1 MNLDPINRTSLIEQL
16 ITLRNKRQ
24 IVMDEIKTTQTK
36 KIQVN
41 NEINAVFNDLKK
53 MLNNIE
59 SEVFKVLGQI

>member
-41 NEINAVFNDLKK
+41 NEINAVLNDLKT

>member
-1 MNLDPINRTSLIEQL
+1 MLANCSWPPAMADR
-16 ITLRNKRQ
+16 
-24 IVMDEIKTTQTK
+24 IKTTQTK

-59 SEVFKVLGQI
+59 SEVFKILGQI